1 MQKFT
6 TDLADKECDVRYKW
20 ITVSAAA
27 GFKGNFMFTNRG
39 TFNIVG
45 SGKIDGSVGTYPLI
59 MINNTGGA
67 VLNIQSSEITGQGVV
82 QNVGGIVNITGGTLT
97 ASARNTVLS
106 QFGEVH
112 IGASAHLMAAGEGK
126 SAVQLI
132 GAR

>member
-1 MQKFT
+1 
-6 TDLADKECDVRYKW
+6 
-20 ITVSAAA
+20 
-27 GFKGNFMFTNRG
+27 
-39 TFNIVG
+39 
-45 SGKIDGSVGTYPLI
+45 

-112 IGASAHLMAAGEGK
+112 IGASRVEWFEGK

-132 GAR
+132 GAKMLFRGMRCCQETAGSCV

>member
-1 MQKFT
+1 
-6 TDLADKECDVRYKW
+6 
-20 ITVSAAA
+20 
-27 GFKGNFMFTNRG
+27 
-39 TFNIVG
+39 
-45 SGKIDGSVGTYPLI
+45 

-132 GAR
+132 GAKMTLSGGCGAVRKRRDRCV